1 MSDSLFQ
8 DVADYI
14 PVSNDAIALLK
25 RAFNL
30 LPRGEKRDE
39 VESKIKTAEKA
50 LKRSDAAFAQKLGYQ
65 FCRCTYPPQIMLGH
79 EQQEATVCPNPE
91 CRRTIRT
98 FTDLRQTN
106 RPDHLR
112 ISILCFQAGDSSD
125 QEQNA

>member
-14 PVSNDAIALLK
+14 RVSNDAIALLK

-30 LPRGEKRDE
+30 LPR
-39 VESKIKTAEKA
+39 
-50 LKRSDAAFAQKLGYQ
+50 RSAAAFAQKLGYQ

-79 EQQEATVCPNPE
+79 EQQKATVCPNPE